1 MEKLIIN
8 LITAIIGNVDSSI
21 NKVFNNLIDMCFNAE
36 QYLINILDNQIISFT
51 NLKAVILTFAIS
63 LIVLKFL
70 KKGFDTYILWT
81 EGDHELP
88 PLVFI
93 TYFARAL
100 ILAITFPILYD
111 WLIVVSKDF
120 ANDVLISLNVSSNI
134 KIINEL
140 AEISA
145 KNIFNALFGIVL
157 MILMLLLYIQ
167 FIIRGVEM
175 FVLKVGFPLACVGL
189 IDSDKGLFAPYIKKF
204 FQCIVTVIVQIA
216 LTKLTILLIASG
228 QMIQATAVALVALRT
243 PKFLSEFML
252 VVNNGGTGMRNVAT
266 ATSKVIEVARKI
278 RGRG

>member
-1 MEKLIIN
+1 M
-8 LITAIIGNVDSSI
+8 
-21 NKVFNNLIDMCFNAE
+21 
-36 QYLINILDNQIISFT
+36 
-51 NLKAVILTFAIS
+51 
-63 LIVLKFL
+63 
-70 KKGFDTYILWT
+70 
-81 EGDHELP
+81 
-88 PLVFI
+88 
-93 TYFARAL
+93 

-111 WLIVVSKDF
+111 WLIVVSKEF

-189 IDSDKGLFAPYIKKF
+189 VDSDKGMFAPYIKKF